1 MNIVGIRPTSIHG
14 DSCCTFMD
22 TWYKEQLITNV
33 VSKQSASWL
42 LWYNLYHQEQRELIE
57 QRQLEEEEKRLDL
70 EEQERARLE
79 ALELDTAESYGVK
92 QEPIDLEVQSPV
104 DSLHQWD
111 APQAW

>member
-1 MNIVGIRPTSIHG
+1 
-14 DSCCTFMD
+14 MD